1 MSNWERRPLRLS
13 QQHYAAMD
21 AYILVEIIQKLAEKG
36 QQDGGSPLQRFVF
49 TLDKRQYNPGEP
61 EDEDEKYYDKDDE
74 APRQVTIGS
83 KQTMTQ

>member
-36 QQDGGSPLQRFVF
+36 QQDGGRLFRDSYSLLISGNTTPVNQTMKMKSTTIRTMRRLDKSPLAQN
-49 TLDKRQYNPGEP
+49 KP
-61 EDEDEKYYDKDDE
+61 
-74 APRQVTIGS
+74 
-83 KQTMTQ
+83 